1 MSIKTFNQVAMRSV
15 LLFSVLSLM
24 VVSPSLGA
32 LYGINGTEIN
42 SERLSDLIRSDPSLI
57 GGELSPGTVVFFW
70 NTHCGGCHMAWDFLH
85 EFIPLHPE
93 MKLIDYDL
101 YNSTENRTI
110 FDQYKATYSRDHL
123 SVPSM
128 MVGNITLE
136 GTQDISNH
144 LGEIL
149 ELQQSIHTPQGWFS
163 DLLKFFK
170 NLNPF

>member
-1 MSIKTFNQVAMRSV
+1 MSVKSFNRVGMRTI

-24 VVSPSLGA
+24 IVSPSLGA
-32 LYGINGTEIN
+32 IYAINGTEIN
-42 SERLSDLIRSDPSLI
+42 SERLSDLIRSDPSLT

-85 EFIPLHPE
+85 EFIPNHPE
-93 MKLIDYDL
+93 MKLLDYDL

-110 FDQYKATYSRDHL
+110 FDQYKATYNRDRL

-136 GTQDISNH
+136 GTQDIRNH

-149 ELQQSIHTPQGWFS
+149 DLQQSIHPSHGWFT
-163 DLLKFFK
+163 DLLKFF
-170 NLNPF
+170 NDL